1 MPRVVREVRVKANQM
16 FDMAGPAPIVT
27 GRASGIGLA
36 MAEVIAEHGAAV
48 TIMDMNEAALA
59 TEVARMTGLGW
70 KVEGAVANVTQ
81 FDRLEAAIG
90 DVAKKH
96 GRLDVCF
103 ANAGMG
109 GGPGMFTPEGGIEN
123 MSLENYKNTIAVN
136 QNGAFATAKFAAQ
149 HMIPRKYGRIIVTA
163 SVAGLFAEGTSYA
176 YGMSKAAIAHLVEP
190 LARQL
195 APHNILV
202 NAIAPGPFIT
212 NIGNGYL
219 RKNNEAIARWA
230 QMVPLNRMA
239 ETEEMKGL
247 ALLLAS
253 GASSYITG
261 DVIMIDGGSSQMRLF

>member
-1 MPRVVREVRVKANQM
+1 M
-16 FDMAGPAPIVT
+16 FDMTGQAGIVT
-27 GRASGIGLA
+27 GGASGIGLA
-36 MAEVIAEHGAAV
+36 MAEVIAEHGCAV
-48 TIMDMNEAALA
+48 TLLDLNEEALDR
-59 TEVARMTGLGW
+59 EVARMRGLGW
-70 KVEGAVANVTQ
+70 AVEGAVVDVAA
-81 FDRLEAAIG
+81 FDRLEAAIA
-90 DVAKKH
+90 DVATKH

-103 ANAGMG
+103 ANAGLSG
-109 GGPGMFTPEGGIEN
+109 GAGMFTPEGAVET
-123 MSLENYKNTIAVN
+123 MSLEHYKRIIAIN

-149 HMIPRKYGRIIVTA
+149 HMIPRQYGRIVLTA
-163 SVAGLFAEGTSYA
+163 SVAGLFAEATSYS

-195 APHNILV
+195 GPHNVLV

-230 QMVPLNRMA
+230 QTVPLNRMA

-253 GASSYITG
+253 PASSYITG
-261 DVIMIDGGSSQMRLF
+261 SVIMIDGGSSQMRLF